1 MSYRG
6 LVLDCLQVY
15 ESENAADNLARRV
28 ALLLDGGRAGV
39 IVDIDGTISPIVAMP
54 EQARVLP
61 RAQAALEGLRGR
73 LALVGVVTGRTT
85 TDARRM
91 VGLDGVVYIGNHGL
105 EVLTVDGPRYVPDVL
120 PWLPRIDRALDTID
134 HAVPVDGVIV
144 ERKGAS
150 GSVHYRLAKDHQ
162 QTRVA
167 ILEALAR
174 ATEVLA
180 QEGVASGLRIEEGRM
195 VINVLPPLTVNKG
208 SAVTWLMREHGLERI
223 VYVGDDLTD
232 AHAFRA
238 LRDLRARHEALTLSI
253 GVVGTETPESI
264 RNLAD
269 ACVPTPETVSDVL
282 GRVLGRLN
290 TSDTMGR
297 KVPIVLGH
305 PLDERRSTSHGQSHA
320 GNSG

>member
-6 LVLDCLQVY
+6 LGLDCLQVY
-15 ESENAADNLARRV
+15 ESENAADNLARRL
-28 ALLLDGGRAGV
+28 ALLLEGGRAGV
-39 IVDIDGTISPIVAMP
+39 IVDIDGTISPIVAVP

-61 RAQAALEGLRGR
+61 RARAALEGLRSR

-91 VGLDGVVYIGNHGL
+91 VGLDGIVYIGNHGL
-105 EVLTVDGPRYVPDVL
+105 EVLSPDGPRFVPEVL
-120 PWLPRIDRALDTID
+120 AWLPHIAHALD
-134 HAVPVDGVIV
+134 AVEDSVGAEGVIV

-150 GSVHYRLAKDHQ
+150 GSVHYRLAHDHQ
-162 QTRVA
+162 NARGE
-167 ILEALAR
+167 ILRALAG
-174 ATEVLA
+174 ATQALTRDGA
-180 QEGVASGLRIEEGRM
+180 ASGLHIEEGRM

-208 SAVTWLMREHGLERI
+208 TAVAWLVREHKLERI

-238 LRDLRARHEALTLSI
+238 LHDLRARREALTLSV

-269 ACVPTPETVSDVL
+269 ACVPTPETVADVL
-282 GRVLGRLN
+282 GRVLERLN
-290 TSDTMGR
+290 TSDTMGQ
-297 KVPIVLGH
+297 KVPIVLGY